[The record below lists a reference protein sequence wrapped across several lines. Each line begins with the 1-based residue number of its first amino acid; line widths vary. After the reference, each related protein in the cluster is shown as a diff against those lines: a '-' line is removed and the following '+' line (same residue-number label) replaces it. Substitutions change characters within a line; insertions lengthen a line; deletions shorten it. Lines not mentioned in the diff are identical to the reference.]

1 MENFKENF
9 DLELHRKKEQL
20 EKRSRTKNSP
30 VNEKLLFHGTDHQ
43 NVDSVCE
50 ENIDWRAQDEGRAA
64 AFGEGAYFT
73 EEAALS
79 NLYCKQDSESV
90 RYMFLAEVL
99 VGSFA
104 KGEPS
109 MKRPPQKSD
118 DASKKELFDSCVD
131 NVDKPTIYVLFN
143 SDQYYPTFLVQYKIK
158 SKVVC

>member
-43 NVDSVCE
+43 NVDSVCD